1 MTALSANTTQNLE
14 KWTYYDYKL
23 TSGHIAYKNGIACI
37 DTNAGTG
44 YVVEGDQSTTYT
56 ILGVFDQYVD
66 ASSAAKTVRVNF
78 LKERT
83 IKWFVADG
91 ITASSVGKM
100 AFILDD
106 QTVNTTATAQS
117 PCGLIMAYSA
127 TKGIAVDLDA
137 KGVVVAA
144 APTISDFSSATHA
157 HSSAATGGT
166 LTNPIISGFTSANHT
181 HASQAEGGAVRMA
194 MGTVTFTGNTC
205 SLTATNWTHYIVGE
219 TGATASVIAV
229 AATGTAGDMIR
240 FTADGA
246 NNTVTITYYNGS
258 TAMTS
263 ALTASKAHKV
273 DAVFDGTG
281 WAFSYYENL
290 GVIA

>member
-1 MTALSANTTQNLE
+1 MTALSANTMQNLE
-14 KWTYYDYKL
+14 KWSYYEYTL
-23 TSGHIAYKNGIACI
+23 TSGHVAYQNGIACV
-37 DTNAGTG
+37 DTSAGTG

-56 ILGVFDQYVD
+56 ILGVFDEYVD

-83 IKWFVADG
+83 IKWFVSAL
-91 ITASSVGKM
+91 TASAVGKM
-100 AFILDD
+100 AFIIDD
-106 QTVNTTATAQS
+106 QTVDATATAQS
-117 PCGLIMAYSA
+117 PCGLIMAYDA

-137 KGVVVAA
+137 KGVIVAA
-144 APTISDFSSATHA
+144 APTISDFTNATHA

-181 HASQAEGGAVRMA
+181 HASQAQGGGVRMA

-205 SLTATNWTHYIVGE
+205 SLTATNWTHYVVGD
-219 TGATASVIAV
+219 TGATASVVVV
-229 AATGTAGDMIR
+229 AATGTQGDHIR

-246 NNTVTITYYNGS
+246 ANTVTITYYNGS

-263 ALTASKAHKV
+263 ALTASKAHLV

-281 WAFSYYENL
+281 WAFNPHENA